1 MLQLHSTFG
10 NLKSFTAFAEEIKRL
25 PPTLI
30 DTVHKIN
37 LDLHNNEWLPKAK
50 LAACNELLRSVKAL
64 ETAMDTLSPEPTL
77 EWLEKTNEV
86 IRQRREQV
94 QRSLD
99 KYETVQ
105 DLPKHSHQWEHA
117 WGLASKWGWYILPL
131 FTQAPLFVLAA
142 LAILGGCKSMGGFLP
157 RRLVY
162 REHFEYLILTL
173 AMLAVASFYL
183 DFSTLDFSIST
194 FLEDNPQ
201 LLFFL
206 LTTLV
211 QMCTSSY
218 LLRAVGVVFAAQV
231 VYNQEYEGVKYMLL
245 GWVSEPS
252 WSVLPPNILSKALS
266 TAQAGVECLNYLV
279 HLSPS
284 YLYDQLKHHLLSP
297 MPVLVDAPLQLFYE
311 SAASF
316 AVRSKEHDFYV
327 ELHKLALI
335 RWNELSLW
343 SLTVLVNAVHSFN
356 VWRQQNALCTALVS
370 PLIAFVHRGAVL
382 QAWWHSQIVWT
393 ALVTPLLTPF
403 HTLFKKTHEWYLV
416 TMTVVRSH
424 AVSEEDRTNSKTL
437 LLRLASKT
445 DFFNSNMTLKD
456 KKQCSALHTQNPLK
470 LIPTDTNLAIPGE
483 YLQMS

>member
-1 MLQLHSTFG
+1 MLQLHSAFG
-10 NLKSFTAFAEEIKRL
+10 NLKSFTALAEEIKRV
-25 PPTLI
+25 PPTLL
-30 DTVHKIN
+30 DTLHKIN
-37 LDLHNNEWLPKAK
+37 LELHTNEWLPKAR
-50 LAACNELLRSVKAL
+50 LSACNELLRSVEDL
-64 ETAMDTLSPEPTL
+64 ETVVDTLSPQPTL

-99 KYETVQ
+99 KYEAVQ
-105 DLPKHSHQWEHA
+105 ALPRPSWELA

-131 FTQAPLFVLAA
+131 FTQAPWFVLAA
-142 LAILGGCKSMGGFLP
+142 LAIFGGCKSLGGFLP

-173 AMLAVASFYL
+173 AMLVVSSFYL
-183 DFSTLDFSIST
+183 DFLTLDFSST
-194 FLEDNPQ
+194 VLEDNPQ

-211 QMCTSSY
+211 QMFTSSY
-218 LLRAVGVVFAAQV
+218 LVRVVGVVLASQV
-231 VYNQEYEGVKYMLL
+231 VYNQEYEGVKYILL

-252 WSVLPPNILSKALS
+252 WSVLPPDILSKALS
-266 TAQAGVECLNYLV
+266 AVQAGVECLNNLV

-284 YLYDQLKHHLLSP
+284 HLYDHLKHHLLSP

-316 AVRSKEHDFYV
+316 AIRTKEHELYV
-327 ELHKLALI
+327 ELHKLALD

-343 SLTVLVNAVHSFN
+343 SLTVLVNAVYSFN
-356 VWRQQNALCTALVS
+356 VWRQHNVLCTALVS
-370 PLIAFVHRGAVL
+370 PVITLVQRGAFL

-403 HTLFKKTHEWYLV
+403 HTLFKKTREWYLV
-416 TMTVVRSH
+416 TRTVVGSL
-424 AVSEEDRTNSKTL
+424 AVTEADRANSKTL

-445 DFFNSNMTLKD
+445 DFFNSSMTLKD

-470 LIPTDTNLAIPGE
+470 LIPTDTSLAIPGE